1 MRIVLGSRESGGVY
15 IFYAQNLSI
24 TPRVM
29 YQKVETDGWNRQD
42 AYNILGN
49 PYTTTRPAVTL
60 GEHEQNTQFEEPFTD
75 EFLMLDLNIE
85 YEFANEILLTS
96 ITSYTDRSILVVRDA
111 TALTA
116 SITGGSIGLDEEVY
130 TLDAPLDDPT
140 SRAGRRNSGCP
151 AKTVP
156 STGSAAFSTATSTGI
171 TARNC
176 MRPLRR
182 HRRAFAP
189 YRPGSRATDAP
200 RTGLDGQLQLRPG
213 FAGGHRRRERA
224 L

>member
-1 MRIVLGSRESGGVY
+1 
-15 IFYAQNLSI
+15 
-24 TPRVM
+24 M

-60 GEHEQNTQFEEPFTD
+60 GEHEQYTQFEEPFTD

-130 TLDAPLDDPT
+130 TLDAPLDDGT
-140 SRAGRRNSGCP
+140 DVKGWTQELRLSGEN
-151 AKTVP
+151 
-156 STGSAAFSTATSTGI
+156 GAF
-171 TARNC
+171 C